1 MQAMATPRERF
12 YRTMRHEPH
21 ADLLYYAGF
30 TPDIKRRVEE
40 HVGSGDLGEYY
51 QMFRPV
57 SVGSISGASTPLSER
72 PDVAAYYEGVSVPEG
87 SYVDA
92 NGCLHVPGSSY
103 HFTHYVSPLRNA
115 DSLAEI
121 EAFPY
126 YRAPIEDDAT
136 LSAAAEAAHAAGQVT
151 VCWIGH
157 MYETSWQ
164 IRGYEEFLM
173 DMIAEPDRAEFILE
187 TITRGNIARAEA
199 AARAG
204 VDYLRTGDDV
214 ANQNTLMFRKDM
226 WERFMKSRWA
236 RVYEAARRIK
246 PDIQIWYHSD
256 GNIEEIIPDLIDI
269 GVTILNPVQPECMDV
284 YEIKRRYGD
293 KLVLDGTIGTQT
305 TMPFGTA
312 EEVRRTVLSRAE
324 DLGAD
329 GGLILSPTHVLE
341 PEVPV
346 ENITTFFET
355 CRRLGAA
362 TSS

>member
-1 MQAMATPRERF
+1 MPGMATMRERF
-12 YRTMRHEPH
+12 YQTVNHEPH
-21 ADLLYYAGF
+21 SDLLYYAGF
-30 TPDIKRRVEE
+30 TPDILARVQAA
-40 HVGSGDLGEYY
+40 VGAENLGEYFE
-51 QMFRPV
+51 MFRPAP
-57 SVGSISGASTPLSER
+57 VGSISGSNSTVADR
-72 PDVAAYYEGVSVPEG
+72 PDLARYYEGETMPEG
-87 SYVDA
+87 SYLDA
-92 NGCLHVPGSSY
+92 HGVLHVPGSSY
-103 HFTHYVSPLRNA
+103 HFTHRVSPLRNV
-115 DSLAEI
+115 DSLDEI
-121 EAFPY
+121 ERYPY
-126 YRAPIEDDAT
+126 YRAPIPDDETMA
-136 LSAAAEAAHAAGQVT
+136 AAAEKAHAEGKVT

-187 TITRGNIARAEA
+187 TITKGNILRAEA

-214 ANQNTLMFRKDM
+214 ANQNTLMFCKDM

-256 GNIEEIIPDLIDI
+256 GNIQDIIPDLIDI
-269 GVTILNPVQPECMDV
+269 GVTILNPVQPECMDI

-305 TMPFGTA
+305 TMPFGSA
-312 EEVRRTVLSRAE
+312 EEVRQTILSRVE
-324 DLGAD
+324 DLGQD
-329 GGLILSPTHVLE
+329 GALILSPTHVLE

-346 ENITTFFET
+346 ENVLAFFET
-355 CRRLGAA
+355 CSALGR
-362 TSS
+362 